1 MTQGFWKRICDGVYG
16 NKSRHPETPEGFSSE
31 MLCMD
36 FDGSP
41 RSDPCVKADSQVAA
55 LMLNIAYGYLDKN
68 CDIEYDDD
76 DTLATVQDA
85 LDAIATL
92 SCKDAADLAEAIN
105 SRKAL

>member
-16 NKSRHPETPEGFSSE
+16 KKSRHPETPENFSSE
-31 MLCMD
+31 MLCKD

-55 LMLNIAYGYLDKN
+55 LRLNIIYGYLDKN
-68 CDIEYDDD
+68 CDIEYAGD
-76 DTLATVQDA
+76 DTIATVQDA
-85 LDAIATL
+85 LDTIPTL

-105 SRKAL
+105 SRDAL